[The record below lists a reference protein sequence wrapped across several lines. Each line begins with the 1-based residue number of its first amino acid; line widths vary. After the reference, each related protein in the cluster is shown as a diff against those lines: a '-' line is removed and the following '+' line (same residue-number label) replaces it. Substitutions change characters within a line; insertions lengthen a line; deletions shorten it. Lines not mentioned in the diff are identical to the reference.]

1 VREHL
6 VFAGLLLIKKF
17 YMKYYIIPLT
27 ILCSIHFSF
36 VNTTQKKICPVS
48 IWLNDSS
55 QFDKEILL
63 AFKGAFGKHKI
74 KTISKFQMK
83 EMVENEVA
91 NVSRAHFANG
101 GSADWNEVKV
111 YLSNNQSYVVNS
123 VTIKMSISSDGIV
136 SDTIKWIN
144 SPLPMD
150 MVNIKKNPWKLVILD
165 SLRSNNL
172 YEITDQVVEKIIASG
187 ELAKE

>member
-1 VREHL
+1 
-6 VFAGLLLIKKF
+6 
-17 YMKYYIIPLT
+17 MKYYAIILT
-27 ILCSIHFSF
+27 LACCIHFSF
-36 VNTTQKKICPVS
+36 IIQNKKKICPVYIGLS
-48 IWLNDSS
+48 DSS
-55 QFDKEILL
+55 QFDKDVIL
-63 AFKGAFGKHKI
+63 AFKAAFSKHKI
-74 KTISKFQMK
+74 KTISQSQLK
-83 EMVENEVA
+83 ELVENEVA
-91 NVSRAHFANG
+91 AVTRAYFANG
-101 GSADWNEVKV
+101 GSAGWDEAKV

-172 YEITDQVVEKIIASG
+172 YEITDQVVENIIASG

>member
-1 VREHL
+1 L
-6 VFAGLLLIKKF
+6 
-17 YMKYYIIPLT
+17 
-27 ILCSIHFSF
+27 S
-36 VNTTQKKICPVS
+36 
-48 IWLNDSS
+48 DSS
-55 QFDKEILL
+55 QFDKDVIL
-63 AFKGAFGKHKI
+63 AFKAAFSKHKI
-74 KTISKFQMK
+74 KTISQSQLK
-83 EMVENEVA
+83 ELVENEVA
-91 NVSRAHFANG
+91 SVTRAYFANG
-101 GSADWNEVKV
+101 GSAGWDEAKV

-165 SLRSNNL
+165 SLRSNKL

>member
-1 VREHL
+1 
-6 VFAGLLLIKKF
+6 
-17 YMKYYIIPLT
+17 MKYCTIILT
-27 ILCSIHFSF
+27 LSCCLHFSF
-36 VNTTQKKICPVS
+36 INTTQKKICPVYIGLS
-48 IWLNDSS
+48 DSS
-55 QFDKEILL
+55 QFDKDVIL
-63 AFKGAFGKHKI
+63 AFKAAFSKHKI
-74 KTISKFQMK
+74 KTISQSQLK
-83 EMVENEVA
+83 ELVENEVA
-91 NVSRAHFANG
+91 SVTRAYFANG
-101 GSADWNEVKV
+101 GSAGWDEAKV

-165 SLRSNNL
+165 SLRSNKL

>member
-1 VREHL
+1 
-6 VFAGLLLIKKF
+6 
-17 YMKYYIIPLT
+17 MKIYIILLT
-27 ILCSIHFSF
+27 TICSLNFSF
-36 VNTTQKKICPVS
+36 SNTNQKKICPVYIGLS
-48 IWLNDSS
+48 DSS
-55 QFDKEILL
+55 EFDKDVII
-63 AFKGAFGKHKI
+63 AFKAAFGKHKI
-74 KTISKFQMK
+74 KTVSRSQLK
-83 EMVENEVA
+83 ELVENEVA
-91 NVSRAHFANG
+91 AVTRAYFANG
-101 GSADWNEVKV
+101 GSAGWDEAKV

-123 VTIKMSISSDGIV
+123 LAIKMSISSDGIV

-187 ELAKE
+187 ELAQE